1 MIIVKG
7 NVVEFKGSIS
17 ELAAEITGV
26 LKGFHDMAANHVN
39 EKFADE
45 LIDKCVEISR
55 MDTKT
60 LEEESDKARA
70 KNIERM
76 NNINDFL
83 DFLSNSIHEAMKA
96 TKGEI

>member
-1 MIIVKG
+1 MIIANGNMVK
-7 NVVEFKGSIS
+7 FKGSIS

-39 EKFADE
+39 EKFADD

-55 MDTKT
+55 MDKET
-60 LEEESDKARA
+60 LEEESDKVRA